1 MVRTSYKRKT
11 LSIAIAVALPWLGI
25 GAAHAGLINSSAPQA
40 MIVTET
46 AADDT
51 VQATGT
57 IGAITNAAGS
67 SSGNLSSAPLAN
79 AGALAVVPANPGLDI
94 TYQND
99 QDAQNAL
106 TAYLNQYLPAIGQ
119 AMATAIKG
127 QASAVSMAY
136 FTFIQDVKIAN
147 PNGSPTKAQVF
158 ATTLVEPNGDYQFL
172 GSSINNNTINV
183 LYAQYEQSQNAYYL
197 PSGWTLPNAGE
208 TQWEL
213 FTITDEGDSLI
224 ASATPVDGS
233 TLHYIQNNGAYNG
246 QVTKSGSKQSVSY
259 AGAIQSWI
267 TNQVKPLMGQN
278 NASYAVA
285 SYDEQV
291 KAARNSN
298 GSPIMAISVNQR
310 TFVGNCTNS
319 SLNNSGQYG
328 YLLNVEQD
336 NYLVQSNG
344 AYSPLSQ
351 TQTNSLSPTQN
362 FSQSAQL
369 PSGTTEGQAVDD
381 VAFPI
386 APYQGQIVNYT
397 SGSPIPASDYTY
409 VAPLQEQNAQGQE
422 TTEIDS
428 MYGWMN
434 VCISPN
440 ITTYNGAPFSEYV
453 PPWPGGGKFPPTP
466 GYSMYDTT
474 EDNITPFT
482 LNGNPQQYT
491 CNYNAS
497 DTPGGGGNCALE
509 NDIVTYLYTTPSG
522 DGWTDYWENLF
533 IETNG
538 GMPLTGEVQ
547 TNYFLPPSSWVGSEP
562 DTGAPV
568 GDTDYKNNQLT
579 SYEPL
584 TPVTLYILANNSLN
598 PGGPSTGGSTG
609 EYVCTTGGCTYNA
622 YGCIDK
628 YICGYAR

>member
-1 MVRTSYKRKT
+1 MT
-11 LSIAIAVALPWLGI
+11 IPWLGI
-25 GAAHAGLINSSAPQA
+25 GVAHANLINTNAPQA

-46 AADDT
+46 SADNT

-79 AGALAVVPANPGLDI
+79 ANALAVVPANPGLDT

-119 AMATAIKG
+119 AMATAMKG
-127 QASAVSMAY
+127 HAAAVSMAY

-147 PNGSPTKAQVF
+147 PNGAPTKAQVF
-158 ATTLVEPNGDYQFL
+158 ATTLVEPSDDQSGYHYQFL

-213 FTITDEGDSLI
+213 FTITDEGNSLI
-224 ASATPVDGS
+224 ASATPVNG
-233 TLHYIQNNGAYNG
+233 TVLHYIQNNGAYNG
-246 QVTKSGSKQSVSY
+246 QVTNNGSKQSVSY

-267 TNQVKPLMGQN
+267 TNQVKPLMQQN

-291 KAARNSN
+291 KAARNSS
-298 GSPIMAISVNQR
+298 GSPIMAISVNNR
-310 TFVGNCTNS
+310 TFVGNCTNA

-369 PSGTTEGQAVDD
+369 PSGTTEGQAVND

-397 SGSPIPASDYTY
+397 SGTPIPASDYTY

-434 VCISPN
+434 VCISPT

-453 PPWPGGGKFPPTP
+453 PPSPGGKYYGPQP
-466 GYSMYDTT
+466 GYSLYSTT
-474 EDNITPFT
+474 DDNITPFT
-482 LNGNPQQYT
+482 LNGVPQQYV

-497 DTPGGGGNCALE
+497 GIPGGGGNCALE

-522 DGWTDYWENLF
+522 DGWTDYWENMF
-533 IETNG
+533 ITTNG
-538 GMPLTGEVQ
+538 GMPRTGEIQ
-547 TNYFLPPSSWVGSEP
+547 TNYFLPPTSWDGYEP

-568 GDTDYKNNQLT
+568 GGTTYKNGQLQ
-579 SYEPL
+579 SYIPL
-584 TPVTLYILANNSLN
+584 KPVTLSILANNSLN
-598 PGGPSTGGSTG
+598 PGDVSTEGSSG
-609 EYVCTTGGCTYNA
+609 EYVCTTGGCTYEA
-622 YGCIDK
+622 YGCMDK
-628 YICGYAR
+628 YVCGYGYSSD